1 MTTLKCTQENRHN
14 TTVKSPVNH
23 ENNGNTKKEDDL
35 IDLFPLPRYFQVH
48 FEHIHDNTHDV
59 QGKLNHLNHDIQS
72 QLDQIKQTL
81 AKVEDKLDRY
91 MALLG
96 HHIEPGH

>member
-1 MTTLKCTQENRHN
+1 MTTLKYLQESRY
-14 TTVKSPVNH
+14 
-23 ENNGNTKKEDDL
+23 KKELAPHVNPERPGIETGDDL

-48 FEHIHDNTHDV
+48 FEHIHANAHDV
-59 QGKLNHLNHDIQS
+59 QDKLNYLNHDVQN

-81 AKVEDKLDRY
+81 AQVEGKLDRFI
-91 MALLG
+91 ALLG